1 MIFEAKAIMTTI
13 KKELKTKKKKN
24 YNPTKCNCMYSY
36 QNINFL
42 LLLELVDLGVDVLAL
57 FGHLL
62 HPDEEVDAIDEHV
75 DELDLGEA
83 ESIGVG
89 DIKDTADGL
98 AVYATGASLL
108 ESHLVQDLLE
118 SAVGGN
124 VWDLDVDAASYTGT
138 EVGWASEHVSEV
150 LVPHEIV
157 AVGLDG
163 RLEFVQTV
171 TESGEH
177 FLHVTVLLHGDD
189 SNVVFLVD
197 PDEKVLGG
205 IVPDTAGV
213 GPVAGHTGAGEKGRD
228 RLVEEKVVVDEL
240 VLLGVGHLLERVVF
254 TSEFAAEIG
263 KTVDDDLLDRS
274 SFGAAAPWWQTVAS
288 DGSASSAPGRD
299 NVVHVELVSLDL
311 GWVEASLMLVGRLVA
326 VVSGLNDWV
335 KKLLED
341 LVGLFVTGN
350 AADGHDERVAGVVDT
365 GLDGVVDGVA
375 GWGLLASHALVHL
388 EGQHMG
394 HVVVVLLEIRIFL
407 LGSILGFIQV
417 RHGRMS
423 IFRCL

>member
-163 RLEFVQTV
+163 GFELVETI
-171 TESGEH
+171 TPSGED
-177 FLHVTVLLHGDD
+177 FLHVAVLLHGDD
-189 SNVVFLVD
+189 SDVVLFVD
-197 PDEKVLGG
+197 PDEEVLGAV
-205 IVPDTAGV
+205 VPDTSALW
-213 GPVAGHTGAGEKGRD
+213 PIASHTGAGEEWGD
-228 RLVEEKVVVDEL
+228 WLVEEEVVVDEL
-240 VLLGVGHLLERVVF
+240 VLLGLGHLSQWVVLAG
-254 TSEFAAEIG
+254 EFAAQVGETINN
-263 KTVDDDLLDRS
+263 DLLDHVSLS
-274 SFGAAAPWWQTVAS
+274 SAAPWWHRVAP
-288 DGSASSAPGRD
+288 DGSAGSASRGD
-299 NVVHVELVSLDL
+299 DVVHVELVAFDL
-311 GWVEASLMLVGRLVA
+311 GWVEAGLMLVGWLVA
-326 VVSGLNDWV
+326 GVSGLNDWV
-335 KKLLED
+335 EEFLED
-341 LVGLFVTGN
+341 FVGLLVTGD
-350 AADGHDERVAGVVDT
+350 ATDGHNEWMAWVVYT
-365 GLDGVVDGVA
+365 SLDGVVDGVA
-375 GWGLLASHALVHL
+375 GWGLLASEAFVHL
-388 EGQHMG
+388 QSEHMC
-394 HVVVVLLEIRIFL
+394 HVVVVLLEAWVFI
-407 LGSILGFIQV
+407 LGSELGLV
-417 RHGRMS
+417 KVGHGW
-423 IFRCL
+423 